1 MSKKKTQA
9 DLLQEIADL
18 LLPMSNLARYQ
29 IQQINAQIQKEQA
42 GPGAGRTAE
51 GEMKKLDEESK

>member
-1 MSKKKTQA
+1 MSEKNKTQK

-29 IQQINAQIQKEQA
+29 IQKINEQIQAQQALAKEQEVV
-42 GPGAGRTAE
+42 AE
-51 GEMKKLDEESK
+51 QVDESSE

>member
-1 MSKKKTQA
+1 MSEKNKTQK

-29 IQQINAQIQKEQA
+29 IQKINEQIQAQQALAKEQEVV
-42 GPGAGRTAE
+42 AE
-51 GEMKKLDEESK
+51 QVDGE

>member
-1 MSKKKTQA
+1 MSRKNKTQK

-29 IQQINAQIQKEQA
+29 IQKINEQIQAQQALAKEQEVV
-42 GPGAGRTAE
+42 AE
-51 GEMKKLDEESK
+51 QVDESSE